1 MLTIKNLLDNGIYI
15 QERATNVTTFSDI
28 EDLEE
33 LNPDDIIN
41 GDYYPE
47 LDETVWSS
55 ANYDLWLEHD
65 EEGVFISFDD
75 FKILMKEWQSVND
88 AIDYINENK

>member
-1 MLTIKNLLDNGIYI
+1 MLTIKDLLDNGICI

-28 EDLEE
+28 EYLEE
-33 LNPDDIIN
+33 LSPDDIIN

-55 ANYDLWLEHD
+55 ANYDLWIEYH

-75 FKILMKEWQSVND
+75 FKTLMKKWENVDDVIN
-88 AIDYINENK
+88 YINDNK

>member
-1 MLTIKNLLDNGIYI
+1 MLTIKNLLDNEIYI

-28 EDLEE
+28 ECLEE
-33 LNPDDIIN
+33 LSVDDIIN

-55 ANYDLWLEHD
+55 ANYDLWIEYH

>member
-1 MLTIKNLLDNGIYI
+1 MLTIKNLLDNGICI

-28 EDLEE
+28 EYLEE

-47 LDETVWSS
+47 LDETVWGS
-55 ANYDLWLEHD
+55 ASYDLWLEYD
-65 EEGVFISFDD
+65 EEGATISFGD
-75 FKILMKEWQSVND
+75 FKILMKEWENVD
-88 AIDYINENK
+88 DVIDYINDNK